1 MSYKSTIALVNQ
13 LGMDHD
19 KKILDW
25 KSQLETKLS
34 NSQVSFGILKY
45 CINNI
50 LHVYIAGN
58 FHRYNFCVCV
68 RIIHKK
74 QYGLQQDTLGTTK
87 SVLYKEVSL
96 FQRLI
101 YT

>member
-45 CINNI
+45 CINI

-74 QYGLQQDTLGTTK
+74 NNMVYSRTPLGLQK
-87 SVLYKEVSL
+87 VSDIKRCPY
-96 FQRLI
+96 FRG
-101 YT
+101 